1 MTKFQ
6 PQFKIREL
14 KNHKNYD
21 NTTIITIPKEISVF
35 FKEVSFFISRSG
47 NTIIL
52 QSGCSFEQIKQEAKK
67 IDLEKI

>member
-21 NTTIITIPKEISVF
+21 NTCIITIPKDIAVF

-52 QSGCSFEQIKQEAKK
+52 QSGCSFEQMKIEARN
-67 IDLEKI
+67 IDLERI